1 MANTIKPKVMAVT
14 FAVLTLI
21 LDVAGYLWHG
31 IMGQPSMMNLM
42 YAGFWR
48 STNMMAAGLVASVI
62 GAYIL
67 GWLFAVTYNLAEKKY
82 GRK

>member
-14 FAVLTLI
+14 FAVLAFI

-31 IMGQPSMMNLM
+31 LMGQPSMMNLM
-42 YAGFWR
+42 YPKFWG
-48 STNMMAAGLVASVI
+48 SWSMMVAGLVASVI
-62 GAYIL
+62 GAYVL

-82 GRK
+82 GKK